1 MSLNCNEINLIL
13 DELNLTG
20 AFIQEIIQPGYDTLA
35 LYTYKEGNAKTLLIC
50 TAQNS
55 VRLNETRRKI
65 TKNDKPLR
73 FMEFLRSHI
82 KGCRI
87 NSVEQIGVERVV
99 KLELSRLVEEKPK
112 GAAKGTVH
120 ISLVKKPVLSK
131 EEIEA
136 QGQPVEIE
144 EKYILYI
151 KLWNNAANV
160 ILCDSEG
167 IILEPMFRRPERGEL
182 KDEKYIEPAADSAKA
197 EEALLRYPVRDW
209 KGSQAGGV
217 TGAEPPL
224 EGVAKDREAG
234 WSKGKAFPTPD
245 TSTPT
250 FATFNA
256 YVDWWYSEHSDNLSR
271 ESLLEKAE
279 KWYNSS
285 RSKKESALANLEAK
299 QEAFKNAGQ
308 LKHQGDLIL
317 SYGYLIDGSSKYL
330 ECEDY
335 ESGKTVR
342 LLIDPKKNAQENAA
356 EYYKQYKKAVSGADE
371 LVKDIEII
379 KKQIDKLDSL
389 YEEIKNEKNPVKIEQ
404 LLRRDTTPKQ
414 QQKKTH
420 PGLDYT
426 VDGWYILVG
435 RDANEND
442 ELLRHHVRGDDLWL
456 HVRDFPGG
464 YVFIK
469 ARKGKTVP
477 LNILLDAANLAV
489 YYSKARNAGKTDLYY
504 THVKYLRRAKNGP
517 KGLVLP
523 TQEKNL
529 CIEPDKER
537 LARLNALHQEAQ
549 I

>member
-1 MSLNCNEINLIL
+1 MKMSLNCNEINVIL
-13 DELNLTG
+13 NELNLEG
-20 AFIQEIIQPGYDTLA
+20 AFIQDIIQPGYDTLA
-35 LYTYKEGNAKTLLIC
+35 FYTYKEGCAKTVLIC

-65 TKNDKPLR
+65 TKTDKPLR
-73 FMEFLRSHI
+73 FMEFLRARI

-87 NSVEQIGVERVV
+87 NSIEQIGVERVV
-99 KLELSRLVEEKPK
+99 KLELSRMVEANPK

-131 EEIEA
+131 EELEA
-136 QGQPVEIE
+136 HGEPVEIE
-144 EKYILYI
+144 EDYILYI

-160 ILCDSEG
+160 ILCGTDG
-167 IILEPMFRRPERGEL
+167 VILEPMFRRPERGEV
-182 KDEKYIEPAADSAKA
+182 KGEKYVEPAADEQKVA
-197 EEALLRYPVRDW
+197 EAMERFPVRA
-209 KGSQAGGV
+209 Q
-217 TGAEPPL
+217 E
-224 EGVAKDREAG
+224 KD
-234 WSKGKAFPTPD
+234 FP
-245 TSTPT
+245 S
-250 FATFNA
+250 FNS
-256 YVDWWYSEHSDNLSR
+256 YIDWWYSEHSDNLSR

-279 KWYNSS
+279 KWYNTT
-285 RSKKESALANLEAK
+285 RSKKESALHNLEAK
-299 QEAFKNAGQ
+299 LESFKNADQ

-317 SYGYLIDGSSKYL
+317 SFGYMIDGSSNFL

-335 ESGKTVR
+335 ETGKKIR
-342 LLIDPKKNAQENAA
+342 LMIDPKKSAQENAA
-356 EYYKQYKKAVSGADE
+356 EYYKKYKKAVSGSDE
-371 LVKDIEII
+371 LVHDIEIM
-379 KKQIDKLDSL
+379 KKQLAKIDSL
-389 YEEIKNEKNPVKIEQ
+389 YEEIKNENNPVKIEQ
-404 LLRRDTTPKQ
+404 MLRRDTTPKQ
-414 QQKKTH
+414 QQKKNH

-426 VDGWYILVG
+426 VNDWYILVG

-442 ELLRHHVRGDDLWL
+442 ELLRHYVRGDDIWL

-477 LNILLDAANLAV
+477 LDILLDAANLAV

-537 LARLNALHQEAQ
+537 LARLDALHEESQL
-549 I
+549 

>member
-1 MSLNCNEINLIL
+1 MSLNCNEINLVL
-13 DELNLTG
+13 DELDLCG
-20 AFIQEIIQPGYDTLA
+20 SFIQDIIQPGYDTLA
-35 LYTYKEGNAKTLLIC
+35 FYTYKEGCAKTLLVC

-55 VRLNETRRKI
+55 VRLNETRKKI

-73 FMEFLRSHI
+73 FMEFLRSRI

-87 NSVEQIGVERVV
+87 NSVSQIGLERVV
-99 KLELSRLVEEKPK
+99 KIELSRLVEEKPK

-120 ISLVKKPVLSK
+120 ISLIKKPVLSK

-136 QGQPVEIE
+136 QNTPAEIE
-144 EKYILYI
+144 ENYILYI

-160 ILCDSEG
+160 LLCDVNNT
-167 IILEPMFRRPERGEL
+167 ILEPMFRRPERNEV
-182 KDEKYIEPAADSAKA
+182 KDALYTPPLPDESKY
-197 EEALLRYPVRDW
+197 EEAAIRFPIRKWLKEEV
-209 KGSQAGGV
+209 GGV
-217 TGAEPPL
+217 
-224 EGVAKDREAG
+224 EGVSPAG
-234 WSKGKAFPTPD
+234 RGSEQRSASEGKAFPAFD
-245 TSTPT
+245 
-250 FATFNA
+250 TFNA
-256 YVDWWYSEHSDNLSR
+256 YLDWWYSEHSDNLSR

-279 KWYNSS
+279 KWYNSA
-285 RSKKESALANLEAK
+285 RSKKEAALHNLEVK
-299 QEAFKNAGQ
+299 QESFKNAPQ

-317 SYGYLIDGSSKYL
+317 SFGHLIDGKSKYL
-330 ECEDY
+330 ECKDY
-335 ESGKTVR
+335 ETGKTIR
-342 LLIDPKKNAQENAA
+342 LQIDPEKSAQENAA
-356 EYYKQYKKAVSGADE
+356 EYYKQYKKALSGADE
-371 LVKDIEII
+371 LVHDIEII
-379 KKQIDKLDSL
+379 KKQLEKIDSL

-426 VDGWYILVG
+426 VNGWYILVG

-442 ELLRHHVRGDDLWL
+442 ELLRHHVRGEDLWL

-477 LNILLDAANLAV
+477 LDILLDAANLAV

-529 CIEPDKER
+529 CIEPDRSR
-537 LARLNALHQEAQ
+537 LARLDALHQEAQ

>member
-13 DELNLTG
+13 DELNLEG
-20 AFIQEIIQPGYDTLA
+20 AFIQDIIQPGYDTLA
-35 LYTYKEGNAKTLLIC
+35 LYTYKEGTAKTVLIC

-73 FMEFLRSHI
+73 FMEFLRARI

-87 NSVEQIGVERVV
+87 NSVTQLGFERVI
-99 KLELSRLVEEKPK
+99 KMELSRIVQEKQSNK
-112 GAAKGTVH
+112 DYVH
-120 ISLVKKPVLSK
+120 ISLIKKPVLSK

-136 QGQPVEIE
+136 QNGPE
-144 EKYILYI
+144 EFEENYILYI

-160 ILCDSEG
+160 LLCDVDG
-167 IILEPMFRRPERGEL
+167 TILEPMFRRPERGEL
-182 KDEKYIEPAADSAKA
+182 KDEKFTVEVREQAADEVAVK
-197 EEALLRYPVRDW
+197 YPVREW
-209 KGSQAGGV
+209 KTESDGGV
-217 TGAEPPL
+217 A
-224 EGVAKDREAG
+224 GVSPAG
-234 WSKGKAFPTPD
+234 RGSEQRSASEGKAFPN
-245 TSTPT
+245 
-250 FATFNA
+250 FNS
-256 YVDWWYSEHSDNLSR
+256 YIDWWYSEHSDSLSR
-271 ESLLEKAE
+271 EALLEKAE
-279 KWYNSS
+279 KWYTTA
-285 RSKKESALANLEAK
+285 RTKKESALHNLEVK

-308 LKHQGDLIL
+308 YKHQGDLIL
-317 SYGYLIDGSSKYL
+317 SFGHLINGSSKYL

-335 ESGKTVR
+335 ETGKTVR
-342 LLIDPKKNAQENAA
+342 LMIDPKKSAQENAA
-356 EYYKQYKKAVSGADE
+356 DYYKQYKKAVSGADE
-371 LVKDIEII
+371 LVQDIEII
-379 KKQIDKLDSL
+379 KKQLEKLDAL
-389 YEEIKNEKNPVKIEQ
+389 YNEIKNEKNPVKIEQ

-414 QQKKTH
+414 QQKKNH

-464 YVFIK
+464 YVFVK

-477 LNILLDAANLAV
+477 LDILLDAANLAV

-537 LARLNALHQEAQ
+537 LARLNSLHAEAML
-549 I
+549 

>member
-13 DELNLTG
+13 EELNLEG
-20 AFIQEIIQPGYDTLA
+20 AFIQDIIQPGYDTLA
-35 LYTYKEGNAKTLLIC
+35 LYTYKEGNAKTVLIC

-73 FMEFLRSHI
+73 FMEFLRARI

-87 NSVEQIGVERVV
+87 NSVKQIGVERVI
-99 KLELSRLVEEKPK
+99 KMELSRLVEEKPK

-131 EEIEA
+131 DEIEA
-136 QGQPVEIE
+136 QGEPVEIE
-144 EKYILYI
+144 ENYILYI

-160 ILCDSEG
+160 LLCDTDG
-167 IILEPMFRRPERGEL
+167 TILEPMFRRPERGEM
-182 KDEKYIEPAADSAKA
+182 KDEKFAEPAADEQKVA
-197 EEALLRYPVRDW
+197 EALVRFPVR
-209 KGSQAGGV
+209 
-217 TGAEPPL
+217 E
-224 EGVAKDREAG
+224 
-234 WSKGKAFPTPD
+234 WSEYP
-245 TSTPT
+245 
-250 FATFNA
+250 TFNA
-256 YVDWWYSEHSDNLSR
+256 YIDWWYSEHSDTLSR

-279 KWYNSS
+279 KWYNST
-285 RSKKESALANLEAK
+285 RSKKESALKNLEDK
-299 QEAFKNAGQ
+299 QESFKNAEQ

-317 SYGYLIDGSSKYL
+317 SYGYMIDGNSNFL

-342 LLIDPKKNAQENAA
+342 LMIDPKKNAQDNAA
-356 EYYKQYKKAVSGADE
+356 EYYKKYKKAISGSEE
-371 LVKDIEII
+371 LVHDIEIM
-379 KKQIDKLDSL
+379 KKQLEKLDAL

-477 LNILLDAANLAV
+477 LDILLDAANLAV

-529 CIEPDKER
+529 CIEPDKSR
-537 LARLNALHQEAQ
+537 LARLDSLRAESQL
-549 I
+549 